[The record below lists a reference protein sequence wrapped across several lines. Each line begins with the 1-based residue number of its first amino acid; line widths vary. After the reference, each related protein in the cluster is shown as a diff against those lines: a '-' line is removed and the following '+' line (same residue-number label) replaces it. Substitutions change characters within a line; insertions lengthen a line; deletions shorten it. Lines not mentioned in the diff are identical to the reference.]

1 MLRHYLFVFFLSMVP
16 LIELRGAIPIAVG
29 LGIDPIRA
37 IIVCAVG
44 NLLPVPVIYFFAR
57 KFLNWGLDKRYISRI
72 CHFFH
77 DKGERAGAKL
87 SRKAG
92 KAGLM
97 VALALFVGIPIP
109 GTGAWTGTLG
119 ASFLNMGIK
128 ETALSVGAGVAIA
141 AVIMTENS
149 DVVAHIFE
157 IIPQIAAAE
166 GLTGGYRVVSNCGE
180 DAGQTVPHL
189 HFHIL
194 GGKKLAL
201 DMA

>member
-37 IIVCAVG
+37 IFVCAVG
-44 NLLPVPVIYFFAR
+44 NLLPVPMIYFFAR

-141 AVIMTENS
+141 AVIMTAVS
-149 DVVAHIFE
+149 LAGVHVF
-157 IIPQIAAAE
+157 
-166 GLTGGYRVVSNCGE
+166 GL
-180 DAGQTVPHL
+180 
-189 HFHIL
+189 
-194 GGKKLAL
+194 
-201 DMA
+201 